1 MSDLEGLTLDIT
13 VPEAALNESDA
24 KLPVLVFVHGGAYI
38 IGDSGA
44 PHYDMAAIVAYSQS
58 IGKPI
63 VGVSIK

>member
-1 MSDLEGLTLDIT
+1 MSDLNGLTLDIT
-13 VPEAALNESDA
+13 APELTVNDNNA
-24 KLPVLVFVHGGAYI
+24 KIPVLVFIHGGAFI

-63 VGVSIK
+63 IGVSIK